1 MILFVHS
8 TLDIAGVNIAK
19 SLLQNWPFTKTEKT
33 YQENPAYQAEI
44 KGKQVNFIIL
54 NREAVNAQYLKEDF
68 PNVEL
73 VVFLSRHS
81 SQSGKP
87 TLSVHTPGNFALAG
101 LGGLPRT
108 LSVAPAEAMQ
118 TVLKTMIR
126 LKQEMNLNYEVSYEC
141 THHGPSLNIP
151 TMFTELGSSETQW
164 QDSMAAHVVA
174 DSAIAAIENF
184 SGKTKSAVIG
194 IGGTHYNEKFTRMA
208 LAGEAIFGHMIP
220 KYAISTIDSEMLTQ
234 CIQKTLE
241 TVSLALLDWKGI
253 ASQDK
258 PKLLSALAEANLPFK
273 KV

>member
-1 MILFVHS
+1 
-8 TLDIAGVNIAK
+8 
-19 SLLQNWPFTKTEKT
+19 
-33 YQENPAYQAEI
+33 
-44 KGKQVNFIIL
+44 
-54 NREAVNAQYLKEDF
+54 
-68 PNVEL
+68 
-73 VVFLSRHS
+73 
-81 SQSGKP
+81 
-87 TLSVHTPGNFALAG
+87 
-101 LGGLPRT
+101 
-108 LSVAPAEAMQ
+108 
-118 TVLKTMIR
+118 MIR
-126 LKQEMNLNYEVSYEC
+126 FKQEMNLNYDVSYEC

-184 SGKTKSAVIG
+184 PGKTKSAVLG

-208 LAGEAIFGHMIP
+208 LAGEALFGHMIP